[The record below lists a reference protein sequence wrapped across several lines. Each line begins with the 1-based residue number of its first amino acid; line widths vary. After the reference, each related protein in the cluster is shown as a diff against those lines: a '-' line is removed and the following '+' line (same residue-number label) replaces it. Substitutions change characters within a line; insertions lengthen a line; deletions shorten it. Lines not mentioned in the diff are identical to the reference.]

1 MLKKN
6 NNEGLNFPSIDEL
19 LNKIDSK
26 YKLAYLS
33 SKIAHIIE
41 DHKLNI
47 VKIDLDSKIEVKK
60 VLSQALIEI
69 INDNFEVIFK

>member
-1 MLKKN
+1 MLKDKN
-6 NNEGLNFPSIDEL
+6 VGLNFPSIDEL
-19 LNKIDSK
+19 LKKIDSK

-41 DHKLNI
+41 ETKLDIIKLENDN
-47 VKIDLDSKIEVKK
+47 KIDSQK
-60 VLSQALIEI
+60 VLSQALLEI